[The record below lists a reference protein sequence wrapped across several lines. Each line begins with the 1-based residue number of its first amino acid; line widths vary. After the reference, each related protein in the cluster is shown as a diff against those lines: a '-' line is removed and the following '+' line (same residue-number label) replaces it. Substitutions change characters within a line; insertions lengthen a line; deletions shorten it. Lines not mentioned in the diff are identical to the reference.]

1 MIENHEILCPT
12 FIECDL
18 CQTKRNENNRSRIT
32 KLFGIEEDIQILS
45 KHFYHLVISVKPD
58 RLTYHHFSLDPL
70 KKTGRELING
80 LSSISSVSN
89 RKWWS
94 MWVDS
99 GCRYF
104 SVEQKD
110 KNDYPTFNNH
120 FLFYGDK
127 DNLDNRM
134 GIQLKYRL
142 KKISRHLNYT
152 FDYLGQYDIKKI
164 QDSIKIGVSVDY
176 DSIPMLKLGDEIRDE
191 IYKIKDQRPITF
203 GDKYNKKST
212 NKLEIIP
219 N

>member
-32 KLFGIEEDIQILS
+32 KLFGIEEDIHILT
-45 KHFYHLVISVKPD
+45 KHFYHLTISVKPT
-58 RLTYHHFSLDPL
+58 RETYHHFSLESL

-89 RKWWS
+89 RAWWG
-94 MWVDS
+94 MFVES
-99 GCRYF
+99 GIRYY
-104 SVEQKD
+104 SIDQKD
-110 KNDYPTFNNH
+110 ENDYPIFCNH
-120 FLFYGDK
+120 FIFYSNK
-127 DNLDNRM
+127 DNLDVRM
-134 GIQLKYRL
+134 NTQLKYRL
-142 KKISRHLNYT
+142 RKISKSFTYT

-164 QDSIKIGVSVDY
+164 QDTIKIGVSVNY
-176 DSIPMLKLGDEIRDE
+176 ESIPLVKLGDEIRDE

>member
-32 KLFGIEEDIQILS
+32 KLFGIEDDIQILS

-94 MWVDS
+94 MWVES

-110 KNDYPTFNNH
+110 ENDYPTFNNH

-134 GIQLKYRL
+134 AVQLKYRL
-142 KKISRHLNYT
+142 KKISRHFNYT